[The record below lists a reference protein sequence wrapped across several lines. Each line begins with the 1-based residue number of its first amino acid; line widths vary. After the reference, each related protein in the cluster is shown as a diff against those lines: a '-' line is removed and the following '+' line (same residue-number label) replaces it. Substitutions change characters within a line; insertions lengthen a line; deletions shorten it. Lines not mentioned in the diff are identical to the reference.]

1 MAGSLRA
8 LHFIRQDAGGYGD
21 LADQRAVFAV
31 ACTARGWQAGGA
43 VRQIGSGPHAWSA
56 VVRLVGSGA
65 YGVVVVDTVERLAA
79 TETGRMAVLGLLRRT
94 GVRLLVAR
102 EPLDTGDAIGRALA
116 DSLLD
121 PEEQRTPLAA

>member
-1 MAGSLRA
+1 MPAATATWQTSGRCSRWHVRRA
-8 LHFIRQDAGGYGD
+8 AGGPGV
-21 LADQRAVFAV
+21 RS
-31 ACTARGWQAGGA
+31 AR
-43 VRQIGSGPHAWSA
+43 SGPHAWSA

-65 YGVVVVDTVERLAA
+65 YGVVVVDTLERLAA